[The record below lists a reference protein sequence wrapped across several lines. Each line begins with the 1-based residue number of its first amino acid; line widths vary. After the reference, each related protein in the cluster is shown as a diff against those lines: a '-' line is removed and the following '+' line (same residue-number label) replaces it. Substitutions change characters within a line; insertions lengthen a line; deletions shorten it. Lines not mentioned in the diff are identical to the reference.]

1 MRWDFTSKNTP
12 QTLPELEKLLLE
24 NRKINDEKAF
34 FTPPSPLD
42 ISLEDV
48 QLDPTQIEKAV
59 ARIHQAAKNKEDVLI
74 FGDYDADGVCATA
87 ILWEALRA
95 AGVIARPF
103 IPHREQHGY
112 GLNARSL
119 AAVLA
124 AGPKPDLLISVD
136 NGIVAHSAFAELKA
150 QGVETIL
157 TDHHL
162 PEKENGQPIYPPAD
176 IIVHST
182 KLCGSTV
189 AWFLGRSLSPA
200 AAAASLDLTAI
211 ATVADQMILL
221 EANRSFVHHG
231 LTALAKTQRV
241 GLQQLMAKTMIDPAQ
256 LDVNSI
262 HYGIAPRINAM
273 GRLKHSIDALRLVCT
288 TSPQRAAQLVE
299 ELHQT
304 NATRQELTS
313 EMIDHAMQSAQR
325 WRNEHIIIVA
335 SSEYH
340 EGVIG
345 LIAGKLTETF
355 YKPAIA
361 IAINGELAKASAR
374 SVPGVN
380 IIELIRLVKDDLLEA
395 GGHPMAA
402 GFGLLPAKIE
412 RVQQRLEEFAR
423 DQILATALEPC
434 LSVECELPTELL
446 SLATCE
452 VLEKFAPFGNGNPE
466 PVFALSDLQ
475 VVSAQQ
481 IGKDGRHLK
490 LSLQIA
496 GAEDGKVPLSQRRWS
511 SPGYITA
518 LAWGM
523 GQRAQE
529 FSAGQ
534 VLSFAAQ
541 VNKNVWK
548 GKESLQ
554 LVVKDILLN

>member
-1 MRWDFTSKNTP
+1 MRWDFTSKTIP
-12 QTLPELEKLLLE
+12 QNLPELEKLLLA
-24 NRKINDEKAF
+24 NRKISDTKAF
-34 FTPPSPLD
+34 FAPPSPLE
-42 ISLEDV
+42 IPLSAV
-48 QLDPTQIEKAV
+48 NLDEKQIEKAV
-59 ARIHQAAKNKEDVLI
+59 NRIKKAAENKEDVLI

-87 ILWEALRA
+87 ILWEALKA
-95 AGVIARPF
+95 VGIVARPF

-136 NGIVAHSAFAELKA
+136 NGIVAHQAFAELKA
-150 QGVETIL
+150 QGVDTIL

-162 PEKENGQPIYPPAD
+162 PETEAGQALYPPAD

-200 AAAASLDLTAI
+200 CAAASLDLAAI

-221 EANRSFVHHG
+221 DANRSFVHHG
-231 LTALAKTQRV
+231 LKALANTQRV
-241 GLQQLMAKTMIDPAQ
+241 GLQQLMAKTMIDPAT

-299 ELHQT
+299 ELHDT
-304 NATRQELTS
+304 NTTRQELTS
-313 EMIDHAMQSAQR
+313 EMIDHALQSAQR
-325 WRNEHIIIVA
+325 WHNEHIIIVA
-335 SSEYH
+335 SADYH

-412 RVQQRLEEFAR
+412 QVQTRLEKLAR
-423 DQILATALEPC
+423 EQIHSSVLEPN
-434 LSVECELPTELL
+434 LSVECKLPVELVTLK
-446 SLATCE
+446 TCDL
-452 VLEKFAPFGNGNPE
+452 LEKFAPFGNGNPE
-466 PVFALSDLQ
+466 PVFALRGLQ
-475 VVSAQQ
+475 IISAQT
-481 IGKDGRHLK
+481 IGKEGRHLK
-490 LSLQIA
+490 LTLKVSSD
-496 GAEDGKVPLSQRRWS
+496 AEPAPLSQRRWQDQNL
-511 SPGYITA
+511 ITA
-518 LAWGM
+518 MGWGM
-523 GQRAQE
+523 GERAGE
-529 FSAGQ
+529 FIPGQSLDLAGKLMKNHWKGQ
-534 VLSFAAQ
+534 V
-541 VNKNVWK
+541 
-548 GKESLQ
+548 SLQ
-554 LVVKDILLN
+554 LIVKDLQH